1 MSNTPKVSERKIRPP
16 PDFNGNREE
25 ADNFLNSCR
34 VYLRLNAQSYSTD
47 EEKIIFILSYMI
59 GGSAGPWK
67 DAFTTKA
74 FSINPTT
81 SQEHGFG
88 TLTDFIKEFN
98 KSFEPLNPVD
108 NAIAKMKALKQTGT
122 ADDYVAE
129 FLPLAVRSG
138 IGSVAVL
145 SDYFLTGLKKG
156 LVNNIMTVEKLPT
169 TMDGY
174 YTLASRLD
182 LQWRKGQELTKGSS
196 EKKSSDSKGST
207 TSTQG
212 KSSNAIR
219 LRKLTDEERTRYKK
233 EGRCFR
239 CRELGHGQW
248 DCPQRNTNTVSPN
261 QGTTNTPAYRKIR
274 IAASEPN
281 NPAPAEPEAPVS
293 RVRALFRTFTPA
305 EREEVVNIA
314 EAEGF

>member
-1 MSNTPKVSERKIRPP
+1 M
-16 PDFNGNREE
+16 
-25 ADNFLNSCR
+25 
-34 VYLRLNAQSYSTD
+34 
-47 EEKIIFILSYMI
+47 
-59 GGSAGPWK
+59 
-67 DAFTTKA
+67 
-74 FSINPTT
+74 
-81 SQEHGFG
+81 
-88 TLTDFIKEFN
+88 
-98 KSFEPLNPVD
+98 
-108 NAIAKMKALKQTGT
+108 

-129 FLPLAVRSG
+129 FLPLVVRSG

-182 LQWRKGQELTKGSS
+182 LQWRKGQELTKGSL

-207 TSTQG
+207 TSAQG

-248 DCPQRNTNTVSPN
+248 DCPQRNTNPASPN
-261 QGTTNTPAYRKIR
+261 QGTTTSPAYRKIR

>member
-16 PDFNGNREE
+16 PDFNGNRKE

-67 DAFTTKA
+67 DVFTTKA
-74 FSINPTT
+74 FSINPAT

-129 FLPLAVRSG
+129 FLPLVVRSG

-145 SDYFLTGLKKG
+145 SDYFLSGLSRG
-156 LVNNIMTVEKLPT
+156 LVKSVLSCATLPDS
-169 TMDGY
+169 MKGY
-174 YTLASRLD
+174 YELAVRLD
-182 LQWRKGQELTKGSS
+182 LQWRKANEYS
-196 EKKSSDSKGST
+196 
-207 TSTQG
+207 
-212 KSSNAIR
+212 
-219 LRKLTDEERTRYKK
+219 
-233 EGRCFR
+233 
-239 CRELGHGQW
+239 
-248 DCPQRNTNTVSPN
+248 
-261 QGTTNTPAYRKIR
+261 
-274 IAASEPN
+274 
-281 NPAPAEPEAPVS
+281 
-293 RVRALFRTFTPA
+293 
-305 EREEVVNIA
+305 
-314 EAEGF
+314 